1 MMKKL
6 IALLILG
13 AMLTTSIVS
22 CSEAPTDSNTDK
34 TDVPAAETEVTGE
47 AEVAEETE
55 EVVKDDLPEKNYDG
69 YSYNIYTRTNT
80 THYQFLTEE
89 YTGEVLNDAIYDRN
103 LKVQD
108 RFNVVFTE
116 TEYSDENAPTPLVM
130 SGDTTYSL
138 MNVRC
143 TAANTMAQKNYLY
156 NISNLEYIDLDKPY
170 WDRELTEAISI
181 GPYYFSAIGA
191 TNLTAIDFMTTL
203 LFNKQILSENNLGDI
218 YTMVREGTWTFDRF
232 GEMSGAVTRDV
243 DGNGTYDAND
253 TWGVLGCSKYLHCS
267 FIQSAGAMYIHKDEA
282 NYPVYRITSDEHFIN
297 VFNRIFEICNDNNA
311 WYLTSDTSNEGTTY
325 HNMFRN
331 GQGLFLS
338 TMFYYI
344 ESMRDM
350 DYEFGIVPYPKY
362 DENQDQ
368 YYSRISFFDTAV
380 IPTSVEDVERASI
393 ILEALTCESHNG
405 VIPAYKDVAL
415 KTKYSRDMESSD
427 MIDLVLNTRVL
438 DLGDTYF
445 NSNIREG
452 LITNMFFNDERNI
465 VSKAKSTEK
474 VVSKLVEKML
484 KEYEKV
490 LAEQEAAAQ

>member
-1 MMKKL
+1 MKKL

-13 AMLTTSIVS
+13 AMLTASIVS
-22 CSEAPTDSNTDK
+22 CSEAPAENNTDK
-34 TDVPAAETEVTGE
+34 TDAPAAETEVTGE
-47 AEVAEETE
+47 SETVEETE

-103 LKVQD
+103 LRVQD
-108 RFNVVFTE
+108 RFNVAFTE
-116 TEYSDENAPTPLVM
+116 TEYSDENAPTPLIM

-143 TAANTMAQKNYLY
+143 TAANNMAQKNYLY
-156 NISNLEYIDLDKPY
+156 NISSLEYIDLSKPY
-170 WDRELTEAISI
+170 WDAELTEAISI

-203 LFNKQILSENNLGDI
+203 LFNKQILAENNLGDI
-218 YTMVREGTWTFDRF
+218 YSMVREGTWTFDRF
-232 GEMSGAVTRDV
+232 SEMGAAVTRDL
-243 DGNGTYDAND
+243 DGNGTYDASD
-253 TWGVLGCSKYLHCS
+253 AWGVLGGAKFLHCS
-267 FIQSAGAMYIHKDEA
+267 FIQSGGAMYLKKDSE
-282 NYPVYRITSDEHFIN
+282 NKPIYTMSNDEHFIN
-297 VFNRIFEICNDNNA
+297 VFNKIFEILHDNNA
-311 WYLTSDTSNEGTTY
+311 WYMTNDTTNEATQY

-338 TMFYYI
+338 TIFYYI
-344 ESMRDM
+344 ETMRDM
-350 DYEFGIVPYPKY
+350 DYEFGIIPYPKY
-362 DENQDQ
+362 DEAQDQ

-380 IPTSVEDVERASI
+380 IPTSTDDVERASI

-405 VIPAYKDVAL
+405 VIPAYKDIAL

-427 MIDLVLNTRVL
+427 MIDLVLDNRVL
-438 DLGDTYF
+438 DFGDTYF
-445 NSNIREG
+445 CSAVREG
-452 LITNMFFNDERNI
+452 LITNMFINDERNI
-465 VSKAKSTEK
+465 VSKTKSTEK
-474 VVSKLVEKML
+474 VLSKNIEKML
-484 KEYEKV
+484 KEYDKV

>member
-1 MMKKL
+1 MKKL
-6 IALLILG
+6 IALLLLG
-13 AMLTTSIVS
+13 AMMTSALLS
-22 CSEAPTDSNTDK
+22 CSEAPTENNTDK
-34 TDVPAAETEVTGE
+34 TDAPAAETVSDI
-47 AEVAEETE
+47 AEETADE
-55 EVVKDDLPEKNYDG
+55 TAEVVTDNLPEKNYDG
-69 YSYNIYTRTNT
+69 YSYNIYTRNNT

-103 LKVQD
+103 LRVGD

-170 WDRELTEAISI
+170 WDADLTKAISI

-232 GEMSGAVTRDV
+232 GEMGAAVTRDV

-253 TWGVLGCSKYLHCS
+253 TWGVLGSAKFLHCS
-267 FIQSAGAMYIHKDEA
+267 FIQSAGAMYMYKDAE
-282 NYPVYRITSDEHFIN
+282 NMPTYSITSDEHFIN
-297 VFNRIFEICNDNNA
+297 VFARIFEICNDNNA
-311 WYLTSDTSNEGTTY
+311 WYLTSDTSNESVTY

-331 GQGLFLS
+331 GQGLFMS
-338 TMFYYI
+338 TIFYYI
-344 ESMRDM
+344 ETMRDM
-350 DYEFGIVPYPKY
+350 DHEFGVIPYPKY
-362 DENQDQ
+362 DEAQEE

-380 IPTSVEDVERASI
+380 IPTSVDDVERASI
-393 ILEALTCESHNG
+393 ILEALTCDSHNS

-415 KTKYSRDMESSD
+415 KTKYSRDEESSD
-427 MIDLVLNTRVL
+427 MIDLVLETRVL

-445 NSNIREG
+445 CSSIREG
-452 LITNMFFNDERNI
+452 LITNMFINDERNI
-465 VSKAKSTEK
+465 VSKAKTTEK
-474 VVSKLVEKML
+474 VIGKTIEKML
-484 KEYEKV
+484 KEYAKV
-490 LAEQEAAAQ
+490 LEEQAEQAN

>member
-1 MMKKL
+1 MKKL
-6 IALLILG
+6 IALLLLG
-13 AMLTTSIVS
+13 AMMTSALLS
-22 CSEAPTDSNTDK
+22 CSEAPTENNTDK
-34 TDVPAAETEVTGE
+34 TDAPAAETVSGI
-47 AEVAEETE
+47 AEETE
-55 EVVKDDLPEKNYDG
+55 AETEEAVTDNLPEKNYDG

-103 LKVQD
+103 LKIAD

-156 NISNLEYIDLDKPY
+156 NISNLEYIDLEKPY
-170 WDRELTEAISI
+170 WDKELTEAISI
-181 GPYYFSAIGA
+181 GPYYFSAIGS

-203 LFNKQILSENNLGDI
+203 LFNKQILAETNLGDI

-232 GEMSGAVTRDV
+232 GEMGAAVTRDV

-253 TWGVLGCSKYLHCS
+253 TWGVLGASKYLHCS
-267 FIQSAGAMYIHKDEA
+267 FIQSAGAMYMYKDA
-282 NYPVYRITSDEHFIN
+282 DNMPTYSITSDEHFIN
-297 VFNRIFEICNDNNA
+297 VFGKIFEVINDNNA
-311 WYLTSDTSNEGTTY
+311 WYLTTDTSNEATTY

-338 TMFYYI
+338 TIFYYI
-344 ESMRDM
+344 ETMRDM
-350 DYEFGIVPYPKY
+350 DYEFGVIPYPKY
-362 DENQDQ
+362 DEAQEQ

-380 IPTSVEDVERASI
+380 IPTSVDDVDRASI
-393 ILEALTCESHNG
+393 ILEALTCESHNT

-427 MIDLVLNTRVL
+427 MIDLVLETRVL
-438 DLGDTYF
+438 DQGDTYF
-445 NSNIREG
+445 NSSIREG
-452 LITNMFFNDERNI
+452 FITNMFFNDERNI
-465 VSKAKSTEK
+465 VSKAKTTEK
-474 VVSKLVEKML
+474 VIGKTIEKML
-484 KEYEKV
+484 KEYAKV
-490 LAEQEAAAQ
+490 LEEQAEQAN

>member
-1 MMKKL
+1 MKKL
-6 IALLILG
+6 IALLLLG
-13 AMLTTSIVS
+13 AMMTSALLS
-22 CSEAPTDSNTDK
+22 CSEAPTENNTDK
-34 TDVPAAETEVTGE
+34 TDAPAAETVSGI
-47 AEVAEETE
+47 AEETE
-55 EVVKDDLPEKNYDG
+55 AETEEAVTDNLPEKNYDG

-103 LKVQD
+103 LKIAD

-156 NISNLEYIDLDKPY
+156 NISNLEYIDLEKPY
-170 WDRELTEAISI
+170 WDKELTEAISI
-181 GPYYFSAIGA
+181 GPYYFSAIGS

-203 LFNKQILSENNLGDI
+203 LFNKQILAETNLGDI

-232 GEMSGAVTRDV
+232 GEMGAAVTRDV

-253 TWGVLGCSKYLHCS
+253 TWGVLGASKYLHCS
-267 FIQSAGAMYIHKDEA
+267 FIQSAGAMYMYKDA
-282 NYPVYRITSDEHFIN
+282 DNMPTYSITSDEHFIN
-297 VFNRIFEICNDNNA
+297 VFGKIFEVINDNNA
-311 WYLTSDTSNEGTTY
+311 WYLTTDTSNEATTY

-338 TMFYYI
+338 TIFYYI
-344 ESMRDM
+344 ETMRDM
-350 DYEFGIVPYPKY
+350 DYEFGVIPYPKY
-362 DENQDQ
+362 DEAQEQ

-380 IPTSVEDVERASI
+380 IPTSVDDVERASI
-393 ILEALTCESHNG
+393 ILEALTCESHNT

-427 MIDLVLNTRVL
+427 MIDLVLETRVL
-438 DLGDTYF
+438 DQGDTYF
-445 NSNIREG
+445 NSSIREG
-452 LITNMFFNDERNI
+452 FITNMFFNDERNI
-465 VSKAKSTEK
+465 VSKAKTTEK
-474 VVSKLVEKML
+474 VIGKTIEKML
-484 KEYEKV
+484 KEYAKV
-490 LAEQEAAAQ
+490 LEEQAEQAN